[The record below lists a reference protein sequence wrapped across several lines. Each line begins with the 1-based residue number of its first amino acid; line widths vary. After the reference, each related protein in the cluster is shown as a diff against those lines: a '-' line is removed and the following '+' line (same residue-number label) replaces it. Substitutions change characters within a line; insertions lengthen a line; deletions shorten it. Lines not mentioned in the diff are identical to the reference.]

1 MSFTILPKQLQLNI
15 FDFCNLDELCCL
27 SCVTKSFNTNII
39 NDKHYDYWNKRIL
52 LNDKR
57 NLIGL
62 IKNYIIKQLVWH
74 FIYKVNSSL
83 LTYEVEEKI
92 KQLLNLNEVVD
103 ITGYDYLIIQVK
115 PLNLCHLLD
124 IEVCNNDLYYHNK
137 KYILNEEEKIITLL
151 KNTDLKELD
160 YFFIEET
167 INSIIK
173 LNKEKINNLVEIYE
187 KKLDIYMKLSL
198 TKKYFNKF
206 RVGQKVK
213 IINLPSHLYFI
224 PYGGSKQPMK
234 TEEYISEGEIGY
246 ILPMEHDSISYQL
259 SLFNAT
265 IFNFKKKHQ
274 REYLVCLKDK
284 IVQLEETNLIS
295 TEKYNLR

>member
-1 MSFTILPKQLQLNI
+1 MSFTFLPRNLQSNI
-15 FDFCNLDELCCL
+15 FDFCNLDELLCL
-27 SCVTKSFNTNII
+27 SCVSKSFNTNII

-151 KNTDLKELD
+151 KNTDLNQLD
-160 YFFIEET
+160 YFFIEDT

-173 LNKEKINNLVEIYE
+173 LNKDKINNLLEIYE

>member
-1 MSFTILPKQLQLNI
+1 MSFTFLPNNLQLNI
-15 FDFCNLDELCCL
+15 FDFCNLDELRCL
-27 SCVTKSFNTNII
+27 SYVLKSFNNNII
-39 NDKHYDYWNKRIL
+39 NDKHSNYWNNRIF

-57 NLIGL
+57 NIIGL
-62 IKNYIIKQLVWH
+62 IKNSIIKQLVWH

-83 LTYEVEEKI
+83 LTYKVEEKI

-103 ITGYDYLIIQVK
+103 ITGYDYLIVEVR
-115 PLNLCHLLD
+115 PLNLCHLLNL
-124 IEVCNNDLYYHNK
+124 EVRNNDLYYHNK

-151 KNTDLKELD
+151 KNTDLNQSD
-160 YFFIEET
+160 YIFIEET

-173 LNKEKINNLVEIYE
+173 LNKDKINNLVEIYE

-206 RVGQKVK
+206 RVGQIVK

-224 PYGGSKQPMK
+224 PYGGSKQPIK
-234 TEEYISEGEIGY
+234 TEKYISEGELGY
-246 ILPMEHDSISYQL
+246 ILPMEHESISYQL

-274 REYLVCLKDK
+274 RKYLVCLKDK
-284 IVQLEETNLIS
+284 IVRLEETNLIS
-295 TEKYNLR
+295 NEKYSLR